1 MSGAD
6 ELVERARHGDRN
18 AFRAIVDEHR
28 RRVFNLA
35 YDLTGTVE
43 DAEDLS
49 QEAFLKLYRSL
60 GAFRGDCS
68 VATWLRTITM
78 NLWIER
84 GRARNAKLHRAL
96 SPLDD
101 ETADSRLSL
110 SETSGEYPERSTE
123 RSLIRGQIDTAMA
136 KLSPRERSVLVL
148 RFFNDLKLSEI
159 SETLAISEGAVKSHL
174 FKAMKKMR
182 KRLAFLAESV

>member
-6 ELVERARHGDRN
+6 ELVERARHGDRK
-18 AFRAIVDEHR
+18 AFRAIVDAHR

-35 YDLTGTVE
+35 FDLTGTVE

-60 GAFRGDCS
+60 CSFRGDCS
-68 VATWLRTITM
+68 VSTWLRTLPVS
-78 NLWIER
+78 LWIER
-84 GRARNAKLHRAL
+84 GRARNARLHRSL
-96 SPLDD
+96 STLDE
-101 ETADSRLSL
+101 ETADSYLSL
-110 SETSGEYPERSTE
+110 SESSGEYPERSAE
-123 RSLIRGQIDTAMA
+123 RSLIRGQIRTAME
-136 KLSPRERSVLVL
+136 KLSPREKSVLAL

-182 KRLAFLAESV
+182 KRLAFLAEPG